1 LLKYKLI
8 ILILGIIFMAKAKQ
22 EESIEKQVLNQRI
35 NENLAKVMI
44 DE

>member
-1 LLKYKLI
+1 
-8 ILILGIIFMAKAKQ
+8 MAKAKQ

-35 NENLAKVMI
+35 NENLAKVII